1 MTKLLITEITDMG
14 PVYCVIGLV
23 REGSAIYS
31 LRPLP
36 PRSNGWVSFPFQ
48 RGDILECSLV
58 KLPCARPHTEDRVST
73 REWKKVG
80 EICHSEVVK
89 YLHRA
94 EVGDSLGDLFGCV
107 VKENLKGSGMYSQP
121 GAGMR
126 SICGCVTV
134 NLALENVGGEL
145 RASLVLRSGETLRD
159 LPVVDRDWI
168 DFVKRE
174 RNVGRARN
182 FNKSLE
188 NFLAPIF
195 SKRFLIART
204 TLFVLASRAHLRG
217 DAGSCWTLCFLCR
230 RLPGWRNSKKEG
242 AASFGSIRK
251 S

>member
-1 MTKLLITEITDMG
+1 MTKLLITEITYMG

-48 RGDILECSLV
+48 RGDILECNLV
-58 KLPCARPHTEDRVST
+58 KLPCARPHAEDRVST
-73 REWKKVG
+73 RGWKKVG
-80 EICHSEVVK
+80 EISHSEVVK

-94 EVGDSLGDLFGCV
+94 EVGDSLRDLFGCV
-107 VKENLKGSGMYSQP
+107 VKENPKGSGMYSQP

-168 DFVKRE
+168 DFVKAATDVLRGPN
-174 RNVGRARN
+174 RHQR
-182 FNKSLE
+182 LE
-188 NFLAPIF
+188 KFLGAHFQQKVLDCPYHFIRLGLTRPF
-195 SKRFLIART
+195 KRRCWLMLD
-204 TLFVLASRAHLRG
+204 TLFP
-217 DAGSCWTLCFLCR
+217 
-230 RLPGWRNSKKEG
+230 LPQTSWLEE
-242 AASFGSIRK
+242 F
-251 S
+251 